1 MPAENIVEVHHLK
14 KSVGQGEHELSILT
28 GVELVV
34 KRGETIALVGESG
47 SGKSTLLA
55 ILAGLDD
62 GSSGEV
68 SLVGQPLH
76 NMDEEARAKLRAK
89 HVGFVFQS
97 FMLIPT
103 LNALENVELPALLRG
118 ESSAESRNGAKAL
131 LEQLGL
137 GKRLDHLP
145 AQLSGGEQQRV
156 ALARAFNGR
165 PDVLFADEPT
175 GNLDRQTGD
184 KIADLLF
191 SLNRE
196 HGTTLIMVT
205 HDLQLPRPA
214 TGGTLRPLLTAGERA
229 VAGGSMIARWF
240 WREWRSP
247 SLLIVWLALSLAV
260 ACVLALGNISDRMEK
275 GLNQQSRE
283 FMAGDRA
290 LRSSREV
297 PQAWLEEAQKRGLKV
312 GKQLTFATMTFAG
325 DTPQLA
331 NVKAVDDIYPMY
343 GDLQTNPPGLKPQAG
358 SVLLAPRLMALLN
371 LKTGDTIDVGD
382 ATLRIA
388 GEVIQ
393 EPDSGFNPFQM
404 APRLMM
410 NLADVDKTGAVQ
422 PGSRV
427 TWRYKFGGNENQLDG
442 YEKWL
447 LPQLKPE
454 QRWYGLEQDEGALGR
469 SMERSQQFLLLSALL
484 TLLLAVAAVA
494 VAMNHYCRSRYD
506 LVAILKTLG
515 AGRAQLRKQIVGQ
528 WLMVLALSAVTGGA
542 IGLLFENVLMVL
554 LKPVLPAALP
564 PASLW
569 PWLWALGT
577 MTVISLLVG
586 LRPYRLLLAT
596 QPLRVLRNDVVANV
610 WPLKFYLP
618 IVSVVVVLL
627 LAGLMGGSMLL
638 WAVLAGAVVLALL
651 CGVLG
656 WMLLNV
662 LRRMTLKSL
671 PLRLAVSRL
680 LRQPWSTLSQ
690 LSAFSLSFMLLAL
703 LLVLRGDLLDRWQ
716 QQLPPESPNYFLINI
731 ATEQVEPLKAFLAE
745 HQIVPESFYPVVRAR
760 LTAINDKPTEG
771 NEDEALNRELN
782 LTWQNTRPDHNPIVA
797 GNWPPKADEVSMEEG
812 LAKRLNVALGDTVTF
827 MGDTQEFRAKVTSLR
842 KVDWESLRPNFYF
855 IFPEGAL
862 DGQPQSWL
870 TSFRWENGNGM
881 LTQLNRQFPTI
892 SLLDI
897 GAILKQVGQVLE
909 QVSRALEVMV
919 VLVTA
924 CGMLLLLAQVQV
936 GMRQRHQE
944 LVVWR
949 TLGAGKKL
957 LRTTLWCE
965 FAMLGFVS
973 GLVAAIG
980 AETALAV
987 LQAKVFDFPWE
998 PDWRLWIVLPCS
1010 GALLLSLF
1018 GGWLGARLVK
1028 GKALFRQF
1036 AG

>member
-1 MPAENIVEVHHLK
+1 
-14 KSVGQGEHELSILT
+14 
-28 GVELVV
+28 
-34 KRGETIALVGESG
+34 
-47 SGKSTLLA
+47 
-55 ILAGLDD
+55 
-62 GSSGEV
+62 
-68 SLVGQPLH
+68 
-76 NMDEEARAKLRAK
+76 
-89 HVGFVFQS
+89 
-97 FMLIPT
+97 
-103 LNALENVELPALLRG
+103 
-118 ESSAESRNGAKAL
+118 
-131 LEQLGL
+131 
-137 GKRLDHLP
+137 
-145 AQLSGGEQQRV
+145 
-156 ALARAFNGR
+156 
-165 PDVLFADEPT
+165 
-175 GNLDRQTGD
+175 
-184 KIADLLF
+184 
-191 SLNRE
+191 
-196 HGTTLIMVT
+196 
-205 HDLQLPRPA
+205 
-214 TGGTLRPLLTAGERA
+214 
-229 VAGGSMIARWF
+229 MIARWF

-275 GLNQQSRE
+275 GFSQQSRE
-283 FMAGDRA
+283 FMAGDRS
-290 LRSSREV
+290 LQSSRAV
-297 PQAWLEEAQKRGLKV
+297 PKAWIDEARQRGLKV
-312 GKQLTFATMTFAG
+312 GEQITFATMTFAR

-331 NVKAVDDIYPMY
+331 NVKAVDDVYPMY
-343 GDLQTNPPGLKPQAG
+343 GTLQTNPPGLKPQPG

-371 LKTGDTIDVGD
+371 VKIGDSIDVGD

-388 GEVIQ
+388 GEVVQ
-393 EPDSGFNPFQM
+393 EPDSGFNPFQI

-410 NLADVDKTGAVQ
+410 NMADVEKTAAVQ

-427 TWRYKFGGNENQLDG
+427 TWRYKFGGTPQQLEA

-454 QRWYGLEQDEGALGR
+454 QRWYGLEQDEGALGK
-469 SMERSQQFLLLSALL
+469 SLERSQQFLLLSALL

-515 AGRAQLRKQIVGQ
+515 AGRAQLRKLIIGQ
-528 WLMVLALSAVTGGA
+528 WLMVLALSGVTGGLF
-542 IGLLFENVLMVL
+542 GLLFERVLVVL
-554 LKPVLPAALP
+554 LKPVLPSELP

-596 QPLRVLRNDVVANV
+596 QPLRVLRRDVVANV
-610 WPLKFYLP
+610 WPLKVYLP
-618 IVSVVVVLL
+618 VATIVVVAL

-662 LRRMTLKSL
+662 LRGLTLTSL

-716 QQLPPESPNYFLINI
+716 QQMPPESPNYFLINI
-731 ATEQVEPLKAFLAE
+731 ATEQVAPLKAFLAE
-745 HQIVPESFYPVVRAR
+745 HQVIPESFYPIVRAR
-760 LTAINDKPTEG
+760 LTAINDKATEG
-771 NEDEALNRELN
+771 NQDEALNRELN
-782 LTWQNTRPDHNPIVA
+782 LTWQDTRPDHNPITA
-797 GNWPPKADEVSMEEG
+797 GSWPPKAGEVSMEEG
-812 LAKRLNVALGDTVTF
+812 LAKRLNVKPGDRVTF
-827 MGDTQEFRAKVTSLR
+827 MGDTQDFSATVSSLR
-842 KVDWESLRPNFYF
+842 KVDWESLRPNFFF
-855 IFPEGAL
+855 IFPSGAL
-862 DGQPQSWL
+862 DAQPQSWL

-881 LTQLNRQFPTI
+881 LTQLNREFPTI

-897 GAILKQVGQVLE
+897 GAILKQVSQVLE

-965 FAMLGFVS
+965 FAMLGMVA

-987 LQAKVFDFPWE
+987 LQTRVFDFPWE
-998 PDWRLWIVLPCS
+998 PDWRLWVVLPLC
-1010 GALLLSLF
+1010 GALLLSLC
-1018 GGWLGARLVK
+1018 GGWLGSRLLK

-1036 AG
+1036 SS

>member
-1 MPAENIVEVHHLK
+1 
-14 KSVGQGEHELSILT
+14 
-28 GVELVV
+28 
-34 KRGETIALVGESG
+34 
-47 SGKSTLLA
+47 
-55 ILAGLDD
+55 
-62 GSSGEV
+62 
-68 SLVGQPLH
+68 
-76 NMDEEARAKLRAK
+76 
-89 HVGFVFQS
+89 
-97 FMLIPT
+97 
-103 LNALENVELPALLRG
+103 
-118 ESSAESRNGAKAL
+118 
-131 LEQLGL
+131 
-137 GKRLDHLP
+137 
-145 AQLSGGEQQRV
+145 
-156 ALARAFNGR
+156 
-165 PDVLFADEPT
+165 
-175 GNLDRQTGD
+175 
-184 KIADLLF
+184 
-191 SLNRE
+191 
-196 HGTTLIMVT
+196 
-205 HDLQLPRPA
+205 
-214 TGGTLRPLLTAGERA
+214 
-229 VAGGSMIARWF
+229 MIARWF

-275 GLNQQSRE
+275 GLSQQSRE

-515 AGRAQLRKQIVGQ
+515 AGRAQLRKLIVGQ
-528 WLMVLALSAVTGGA
+528 WLMVLTLSAVTGGA
-542 IGLLFENVLMVL
+542 IGLLFENMLMVL
-554 LKPVLPAALP
+554 LKPVLPAA
-564 PASLW
+564 
-569 PWLWALGT
+569 
-577 MTVISLLVG
+577 
-586 LRPYRLLLAT
+586 
-596 QPLRVLRNDVVANV
+596 
-610 WPLKFYLP
+610 
-618 IVSVVVVLL
+618 
-627 LAGLMGGSMLL
+627 
-638 WAVLAGAVVLALL
+638 
-651 CGVLG
+651 
-656 WMLLNV
+656 
-662 LRRMTLKSL
+662 
-671 PLRLAVSRL
+671 
-680 LRQPWSTLSQ
+680 
-690 LSAFSLSFMLLAL
+690 
-703 LLVLRGDLLDRWQ
+703 
-716 QQLPPESPNYFLINI
+716 LPPESPNYFLINI
-731 ATEQVEPLKAFLAE
+731 ATEQVAPLKAFLAE
-745 HQIVPESFYPVVRAR
+745 HHIVPESFYPVVRAR

>member
-1 MPAENIVEVHHLK
+1 
-14 KSVGQGEHELSILT
+14 
-28 GVELVV
+28 
-34 KRGETIALVGESG
+34 
-47 SGKSTLLA
+47 
-55 ILAGLDD
+55 
-62 GSSGEV
+62 
-68 SLVGQPLH
+68 
-76 NMDEEARAKLRAK
+76 
-89 HVGFVFQS
+89 
-97 FMLIPT
+97 
-103 LNALENVELPALLRG
+103 
-118 ESSAESRNGAKAL
+118 
-131 LEQLGL
+131 
-137 GKRLDHLP
+137 
-145 AQLSGGEQQRV
+145 
-156 ALARAFNGR
+156 
-165 PDVLFADEPT
+165 
-175 GNLDRQTGD
+175 
-184 KIADLLF
+184 
-191 SLNRE
+191 
-196 HGTTLIMVT
+196 
-205 HDLQLPRPA
+205 
-214 TGGTLRPLLTAGERA
+214 
-229 VAGGSMIARWF
+229 MIARWF

-275 GLNQQSRE
+275 GLSQQSRE

-427 TWRYKFGGNENQLDG
+427 TWRYKFGGSENQLDG

-515 AGRAQLRKQIVGQ
+515 AGRAQLRKLIVGQ

-577 MTVISLLVG
+577 MTVISLLV
-586 LRPYRLLLAT
+586 
-596 QPLRVLRNDVVANV
+596 
-610 WPLKFYLP
+610 
-618 IVSVVVVLL
+618 
-627 LAGLMGGSMLL
+627 
-638 WAVLAGAVVLALL
+638 
-651 CGVLG
+651 
-656 WMLLNV
+656 
-662 LRRMTLKSL
+662 
-671 PLRLAVSRL
+671 
-680 LRQPWSTLSQ
+680 
-690 LSAFSLSFMLLAL
+690 
-703 LLVLRGDLLDRWQ
+703 LRGDLLDRWQ

-731 ATEQVEPLKAFLAE
+731 ATEQVTPLKAFLAE

-760 LTAINDKPTEG
+760 LTAINGKPTEG

-987 LQAKVFDFPWE
+987 LQSKVFDFPWE

-1010 GALLLSLF
+1010 GALLLSLC

>member
-1 MPAENIVEVHHLK
+1 
-14 KSVGQGEHELSILT
+14 
-28 GVELVV
+28 
-34 KRGETIALVGESG
+34 
-47 SGKSTLLA
+47 
-55 ILAGLDD
+55 
-62 GSSGEV
+62 
-68 SLVGQPLH
+68 
-76 NMDEEARAKLRAK
+76 
-89 HVGFVFQS
+89 
-97 FMLIPT
+97 
-103 LNALENVELPALLRG
+103 
-118 ESSAESRNGAKAL
+118 
-131 LEQLGL
+131 
-137 GKRLDHLP
+137 
-145 AQLSGGEQQRV
+145 
-156 ALARAFNGR
+156 
-165 PDVLFADEPT
+165 
-175 GNLDRQTGD
+175 
-184 KIADLLF
+184 
-191 SLNRE
+191 
-196 HGTTLIMVT
+196 
-205 HDLQLPRPA
+205 
-214 TGGTLRPLLTAGERA
+214 
-229 VAGGSMIARWF
+229 MIARWF

-275 GLNQQSRE
+275 GLSQQSRE
-283 FMAGDRA
+283 FMAGDRS
-290 LRSSREV
+290 LQSSRAV
-297 PQAWLEEAQKRGLKV
+297 PKAWIDEARQRGLKV
-312 GKQLTFATMTFAG
+312 GEQITFATMTFAR

-331 NVKAVDDIYPMY
+331 NVKAVDDVYPMY
-343 GDLQTNPPGLKPQAG
+343 GTLQTNPPGLKPQPG

-371 LKTGDTIDVGD
+371 VKIGDSIDVGD

-388 GEVIQ
+388 GEVVQ
-393 EPDSGFNPFQM
+393 EPDSGFNPFQI

-410 NLADVDKTGAVQ
+410 NMADVEKTAAVQ

-427 TWRYKFGGNENQLDG
+427 TWRYKFGGTPQQLEA

-454 QRWYGLEQDEGALGR
+454 QRWYGLEQDEGALGK
-469 SMERSQQFLLLSALL
+469 SLQRSQQFLLLSALL

-515 AGRAQLRKQIVGQ
+515 AGRAQLRKLIIGQ
-528 WLMVLALSAVTGGA
+528 WLMVLALSGVTGGLF
-542 IGLLFENVLMVL
+542 GLLFERVLVVL
-554 LKPVLPAALP
+554 LKPVLPSELP

-596 QPLRVLRNDVVANV
+596 QPLRVLRRDVVANV
-610 WPLKFYLP
+610 WPLKVYLP
-618 IVSVVVVLL
+618 VATIVVVAL
-627 LAGLMGGSMLL
+627 LAGLTGGSMLL

-662 LRRMTLKSL
+662 LRGLTLTSL

-716 QQLPPESPNYFLINI
+716 QQMPPESPNYFLINI
-731 ATEQVEPLKAFLAE
+731 ATEQVAPLKAFLAE
-745 HQIVPESFYPVVRAR
+745 HQVIPESFYPIVRAR
-760 LTAINDKPTEG
+760 LTAINDKATEG
-771 NEDEALNRELN
+771 NQDEALNRELN
-782 LTWQNTRPDHNPIVA
+782 LTWQDTRPDHNPITA
-797 GNWPPKADEVSMEEG
+797 GSWPPKAGEVSMEEG
-812 LAKRLNVALGDTVTF
+812 LAKRLNVKPGDRVTF
-827 MGDTQEFRAKVTSLR
+827 MGDTQDFSATVSSLR
-842 KVDWESLRPNFYF
+842 KVDWESLRPNFFF
-855 IFPEGAL
+855 IFPSGAL

-881 LTQLNRQFPTI
+881 LTQLNREFPTI

-897 GAILKQVGQVLE
+897 GAILKQVSQVLE

-965 FAMLGFVS
+965 FAMLGMVA

-987 LQAKVFDFPWE
+987 LQTHVFDFPWE
-998 PDWRLWIVLPCS
+998 PDWRLWVVLPLC
-1010 GALLLSLF
+1010 GALLLSLC
-1018 GGWLGARLVK
+1018 GGWLGSRLLK

-1036 AG
+1036 SS